1 MEMRT
6 GSGST
11 WGKRCEAGAGCVGQS
26 PAAHCFSFPHPLLPV
41 TPLQQAL
48 QTLSSKAQKIG
59 GYKCPCLSTI
69 VRAHPQQL
77 PVTVTQ
83 S

>member
-11 WGKRCEAGAGCVGQS
+11 WGKRCEAGAGCVGQA

-48 QTLSSKAQKIG
+48 QTLSSKAQKI
-59 GYKCPCLSTI
+59 
-69 VRAHPQQL
+69 
-77 PVTVTQ
+77 
-83 S
+83 